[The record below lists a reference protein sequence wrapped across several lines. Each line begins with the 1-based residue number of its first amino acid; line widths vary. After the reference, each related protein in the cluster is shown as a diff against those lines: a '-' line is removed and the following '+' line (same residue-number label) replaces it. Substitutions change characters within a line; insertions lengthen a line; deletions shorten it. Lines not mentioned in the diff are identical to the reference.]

1 MEYEEIL
8 LECETRMEEAIDAL
22 DKRFLNVRAGRA
34 NASMLDGIMVEYYG
48 VPTPLKQLANISVP
62 EARQLS
68 IKPFD
73 KNILAGIEKAI
84 FEANLGITPNNN
96 GEIIF
101 LVIPALTEDRRKE
114 LVKQV
119 KNIAEE
125 GKIAL
130 RNIRQD
136 ANNEIKKAKLPEDIE
151 KEASEE
157 VQELINKYNK
167 LIDDKLKVKES
178 ELMTI

>member
-73 KNILAGIEKAI
+73 KNILSGIEKAI
-84 FEANLGITPNNN
+84 FEANLGFTPNNN
-96 GEIIF
+96 GEVIF

-119 KNIAEE
+119 KTIAEE

-136 ANNEIKKAKLPEDIE
+136 ANNDIKKTKLPEDVE